1 MTDDLYPK
9 IYVSLQAIPPGYVA
23 TYGQI
28 AKLVHCGPRQVGHVL
43 STLPAETTLPWH
55 RVVNSTGKIS
65 VRPSQ
70 GQHLQRERLEQ
81 EGVCFSLTGKID
93 LKRFQWLP

>member
-9 IYVSLQAIPPGYVA
+9 IYANLQAIPRGYVV
-23 TYGQI
+23 TYKQL
-28 AKLVHCGPRQVGHVL
+28 AKLVPCGPRQVGHVL
-43 STLPAETTLPWH
+43 SSLPADTRLPWH
-55 RVVNSTGKIS
+55 RVINSAGKIS

-93 LKRFQWLP
+93 LKRFQWQP